1 MLLMGLD
8 VGTTGVKAAVFDESG
23 EMKGYGFEEYEVV
36 CQKPGWAEQ
45 DAERVFQAACRVM
58 GEAAAQSGGGIA
70 AIGLSVQGDA
80 VIAVDEHFRPVA
92 PVQLGM
98 DYRCR
103 AESDAFAREFG
114 EEWLFQKTGM
124 RPHPLNSLCKVRNFV
139 QATPETD
146 RKTAR
151 YMTYSDY
158 MLSRL
163 GADEPVIDHTMATR
177 TMGVDL
183 KTLDWDDALLAAAG
197 VDRARLSKPVPSGV
211 QVGRLDPMLAE
222 ALHISPR
229 AMLVTGGH
237 DQPCAAVGAG
247 VVRPD
252 LALDSHGTAEVVSSA
267 FDAPNTSDAM
277 FKGGFPCYAHAAAG
291 MYFTFSLN
299 HTAGILYRW
308 FVENFCQPDAQE
320 AAQKGA
326 RLYEY
331 VLSQSPDAPS
341 PVIALPYW
349 SGKCTPNWNLAAKG
363 LMIGMTMATTRYDE
377 ARAIVEALCFDLLE
391 NIEALK
397 AAGVRIE
404 SLRAVGGG
412 ARSPIGLQMKADVTG
427 LSVHTLKVREAACLG
442 AALLAGVAAGAYGS
456 AREAASIVRL
466 DATYEPRPGMHAR
479 YGERYALYRRLYD
492 ANRALMAEV

>member
-23 EMKGYGFEEYEVV
+23 NLLGDGFEEYDVV

-58 GEAAAQSGGGIA
+58 GAAASQSGGGIA

-80 VIAVDEHFRPVA
+80 VIAVDENFRPVA

-98 DYRCR
+98 DYRCAGE
-103 AESDAFAREFG
+103 AEAFAREFG
-114 EEWLFQKTGM
+114 EKWLFDKTGM

-139 QATPETD
+139 FQSPEVN
-146 RKTAR
+146 RRAAR

-163 GADEPVIDHTMATR
+163 GAEEPVIDYTMATR

-183 KTLDWDDALLAAAG
+183 KTLDWDDSLLAAAG
-197 VDRARLSKPVPSGV
+197 VDRARLSKPAPSGMC
-211 QVGRLDPMLAE
+211 VGHLSPALAA
-222 ALHISPR
+222 ALGISPR

-252 LALDSHGTAEVVSSA
+252 LALDSHGTAEVVSTA
-267 FDAPNTSDAM
+267 FEAPNTSEVM
-277 FKGGFPCYAHAAAG
+277 YESGFPCYAHAVKG

-308 FVENFCQPDAQE
+308 FVENFCGPDAPIAREQ
-320 AAQKGA
+320 GT

-331 VLSQSPDAPS
+331 VLAQSKDAPS

-349 SGKCTPNWNLAAKG
+349 SGKCTPDWNLSAKG
-363 LMIGMTMATTRYDE
+363 LMVGMTMSTTRYDE
-377 ARAIVEALCFDLLE
+377 ARAIVEALCFDLRE
-391 NIEALK
+391 NIEALTRS
-397 AAGVRIE
+397 GVKIE
-404 SLRAVGGG
+404 ALRAVGGG

-427 LSVHTLKVREAACLG
+427 LPVHTLKIREAACLG
-442 AALLAGVAAGAYGS
+442 AALLAGVAAGAFSS
-456 AREAASIVRL
+456 AAEAAGVVRL
-466 DATYEPRPGMHAR
+466 DATYEPRPAMKALYDDR
-479 YGERYALYRRLYD
+479 YSLYRRLYD
-492 ANRALMAEV
+492 ANRALMAEL

>member
-58 GEAAAQSGGGIA
+58 GEAAKQSGGGIA

-80 VIAVDEHFRPVA
+80 VIAVDERFRPVA

-103 AESDAFAREFG
+103 AESDAFSREFG

-124 RPHPLNSLCKVRNFV
+124 RPHPLNSLCKIRNFV
-139 QATPETD
+139 QAAPEID

-222 ALHISPR
+222 VLHISPW

-267 FDAPNTSDAM
+267 FDVPNTSDAM

-291 MYFTFSLN
+291 MFFTFSLN

-341 PVIALPYW
+341 PVIVLPYW
-349 SGKCTPNWNLAAKG
+349 SGKCTPDWNLAAKG
-363 LMIGMTMATTRYDE
+363 LMVGMTMATTRYDE

-427 LSVHTLKVREAACLG
+427 LPVHTLKVREAACLG
-442 AALLAGVAAGAYGS
+442 AALLAGVAAGAFGS
-456 AREAASIVRL
+456 TREAASIVRL
-466 DATYEPRPGMHAR
+466 DETYEPRPGMHAR
-479 YGERYALYRRLYD
+479 YGERYALYRRLYH
-492 ANRALMAEV
+492 ANRDLMAEV

>member
-1 MLLMGLD
+1 MLLTGLD
-8 VGTTGVKAAVFDESG
+8 VGTTGVKAAVFDETG

-36 CQKPGWAEQ
+36 CAKPGWAEQ
-45 DAERVFQAACRVM
+45 DAERVFMAACRVM
-58 GEAAAQSGGGIA
+58 GEAAKQSGGEIV

-80 VIAVDEHFRPVA
+80 VIAVDEDYHPVA

-98 DYRCR
+98 DYRCQR
-103 AESDAFAREFG
+103 ESEAFSEEFG
-114 EEWLFQKTGM
+114 EERLFQKTGM
-124 RPHPLNSLCKVRNFV
+124 RPHPLNSLCKIRNFV
-139 QATPETD
+139 QATPEVD
-146 RKTAR
+146 HRAAR

-177 TMGVDL
+177 TMGMDL
-183 KTLDWDDALLAAAG
+183 KTLDWDDALIKAAG
-197 VDRARLSKPVPSGV
+197 VDRSRLSKPMPSGV
-211 QVGRLDPMLAE
+211 CVGRLNPALAE

-237 DQPCAAVGAG
+237 DQSCAALGAG
-247 VVRPD
+247 LVRPG
-252 LALDSHGTAEVVSSA
+252 LALDSHGTAEVVSAA

-277 FKGGFPCYAHAAAG
+277 FQGGFPCYAHTVAG

-308 FVENFCQPDAQE
+308 FVENFCEPDAEKARE
-320 AAQKGA
+320 AGQ

-331 VLSQSPDAPS
+331 VLSRSPNAPS
-341 PVIALPYW
+341 PVIVLPYW
-349 SGKCTPNWNLAAKG
+349 SGKCTPDWNLAAKG
-363 LMIGMTMATTRYDE
+363 LMIGLTMATTRYDE
-377 ARAIVEALCFDLLE
+377 ARAIVEALCFDLRE

-397 AAGVRIE
+397 NADVGIE
-404 SLRAVGGG
+404 ALRAVGGG

-427 LSVHTLKVREAACLG
+427 LVVRTLKIREAACLG
-442 AALLAGVAAGAYGS
+442 AALLAGVAAGAFAS

-466 DATYEPRPGMHAR
+466 DATYEPRPAMKAL
-479 YGERYALYRRLYD
+479 YDERYALYRRLYT
-492 ANRALMAEV
+492 ANRVLMTEV

>member
-8 VGTTGVKAAVFDESG
+8 VGTTGVKAAVFDETG

-36 CQKPGWAEQ
+36 CAKPGWAEQ

-58 GEAAAQSGGGIA
+58 GEAAKQSGGEIQ

-80 VIAVDEHFRPVA
+80 VIAVDENCHPVA

-98 DYRCR
+98 DYRCQR
-103 AESDAFAREFG
+103 ESEAFAREFG

-124 RPHPLNSLCKVRNFV
+124 RPHPLNSLCKVRNFT
-139 QATPETD
+139 ATPEVD
-146 RKTAR
+146 RRAAR

-183 KTLDWDDALLAAAG
+183 KTLDWDDALLTAAG
-197 VDRARLSKPVPSGV
+197 VDRSRLSKPMPSGV
-211 QVGRLDPMLAE
+211 CVGRLNPALAE
-222 ALHISPR
+222 ALAISPR

-237 DQPCAAVGAG
+237 DQTCAAVGAG

-252 LALDSHGTAEVVSSA
+252 LALDSHGTAEVVSTA
-267 FDAPNTSDAM
+267 FDAPNTSAAM
-277 FKGGFPCYAHAAAG
+277 FRGGFPCYAHAVKG

-308 FVENFCQPDAQE
+308 FVENFCQPDAPA

-331 VLSQSPDAPS
+331 VLSMSLDAPS

-349 SGKCTPNWNLAAKG
+349 SGKCTPEWNLTAKG
-363 LMIGMTMATTRYDE
+363 LMVGMTMATTRYDQ
-377 ARAIVEALCFDLLE
+377 ARAIVEALCFDLRE
-391 NIEALK
+391 NIEALRE
-397 AAGVRIE
+397 ADVRIE
-404 SLRAVGGG
+404 ALRAVGGG

-427 LSVHTLKVREAACLG
+427 LPVHTLKVREAACLG
-442 AALLAGVAAGAYGS
+442 AALLAGVAAGTFTS

-466 DATYEPRPGMHAR
+466 DDTYEPRSAMQAC
-479 YGERYALYRRLYD
+479 YNDRYALYRRLYN